1 MNAKESP
8 SASTSFSVSYLL
20 QRPFFFFSFLP
31 WSTRRLPLFLSSAYF
46 SFSSDVLP
54 FFSPSVEPKTFFSS
68 AQHISFFFSFLLC
81 FQLTFFLFQFSASF
95 CCFCS
100 ACLSLFFSASLL
112 LFYRHVALLSSAF
125 YFFRPKL
132 FWAQN
137 TFSVFQPKSFLVFQP
152 KCFSVFFPT
161 QTFLLQFS
169 HSSLL
174 LFFSALFF
182 SGSSLFFL
190 FQHLLFFFS
199 LAPFIQG
206 PIFSLAASHLF
217 YFNKYLFSSNLK

>member
-31 WSTRRLPLFLSSAYF
+31 WSACRLSLFLFSTYF

-68 AQHISFFFSFLLC
+68 AQHISFFFSFLFC
-81 FQLTFFLFQFSASF
+81 FQLTFFFILVQRLLLLLLFSLPFTFLQRLTSSFLQTCCSFKFSLLFFQTKTVLSPKYFFSFSAQKFFSFSAQMFFSFFSDPNVFASVQPLFSAS
-95 CCFCS
+95 
-100 ACLSLFFSASLL
+100 
-112 LFYRHVALLSSAF
+112 
-125 YFFRPKL
+125 
-132 FWAQN
+132 
-137 TFSVFQPKSFLVFQP
+137 
-152 KCFSVFFPT
+152 
-161 QTFLLQFS
+161 
-169 HSSLL
+169 
-174 LFFSALFF
+174 FFSALFF

-217 YFNKYLFSSNLK
+217 YLNKSLFSSNLK

>member
-8 SASTSFSVSYLL
+8 LASTSFSVSYLL

-31 WSTRRLPLFLSSAYF
+31 WSACHLSHFLFSAYF

-68 AQHISFFFSFLLC
+68 AQHISFFFCFLFC

-137 TFSVFQPKSFLVFQP
+137 TFSVFQPKCFSAQKFFSFSAQMFFSFFSNPNVFASVQPLFSSSFFLLYSFLVHP
-152 KCFSVFFPT
+152 S
-161 QTFLLQFS
+161 
-169 HSSLL
+169 
-174 LFFSALFF
+174 FFSFSTSFF
-182 SGSSLFFL
+182 SFL
-190 FQHLLFFFS
+190 
-199 LAPFIQG
+199 
-206 PIFSLAASHLF
+206 
-217 YFNKYLFSSNLK
+217 

>member
-31 WSTRRLPLFLSSAYF
+31 WSACHLSLFLFSAYF

-68 AQHISFFFSFLLC
+68 AQHISFFFFFSVLFSAH
-81 FQLTFFLFQFSASF
+81 FFLFQFSASF

-137 TFSVFQPKSFLVFQP
+137 TFSVFQPKSFSIFQP
-152 KCFSVFFPT
+152 KCFSVFFPA

-174 LFFSALFF
+174 LFFCFILFWFIPLFSLSAPPFFLFF
-182 SGSSLFFL
+182 SSVYPRPNILSSCFTS
-190 FQHLLFFFS
+190 LLFE
-199 LAPFIQG
+199 
-206 PIFSLAASHLF
+206 
-217 YFNKYLFSSNLK
+217 